1 MPATSDVYDIIR
13 QAERKKQHQQEAKLY
28 AEFVKWYFIEVT
40 MDGNQLEEYP
50 NSINLKLEMA
60 YKNQEKD
67 CQRIQ
72 NRSLYQQY
80 VAKKKSIDAQNP
92 STVVNEKMLWHG
104 TAGNAVDSINAYGFN
119 RSYCGKN
126 AVVHGNGVYFA
137 ANAAYSCRT
146 TYSPPDPST
155 GQRHI
160 YQCKVLTGE
169 FAQGQQGMRVPP
181 NKPSTSGAASHILYD
196 SVVDNVN
203 SPGIFVIFNDTQAYP
218 EYHIIFG

>member
-92 STVVNEKMLWHG
+92 STVVNEKMLWH
-104 TAGNAVDSINAYGFN
+104 
-119 RSYCGKN
+119 

-137 ANAAYSCRT
+137 AHASYSCRP
-146 TYSPPDPST
+146 TYSPPDPGT

-169 FAQGQQGMRVPP
+169 FAQGQSGMRVPP

-196 SVVDNVN
+196 SVVDDINK
-203 SPGIFVIFNDTQAYP
+203 PGIFVIFNDTQAYP
-218 EYHIIFG
+218 EYHIIFA